1 MRLQRKAQA
10 RSRAER
16 TSETAAHR
24 VERNSTSML
33 GSEHWGCGVFP
44 GCLRKSGRRG

>member
-1 MRLQRKAQA
+1 MLKTLGRNKIMCFRIMRLQRKAQA
-10 RSRAER
+10 KSRAER

-33 GSEHWGCGVFP
+33 GSEH
-44 GCLRKSGRRG
+44 